1 MSTQPRRIRWRPKFS
16 VVGIAGSILGAIGV
30 LVILQQ
36 RGSVYPT
43 TVVEI
48 VTLVIGLVIGVGV
61 PSLFRLIAV
70 RRINRRVARR
80 SHAAGS

>member
-16 VVGIAGSILGAIGV
+16 IIGIAGSILGAIGV

-36 RGSVYPT
+36 QGWVYPT
-43 TVVEI
+43 TIVEI
-48 VTLVIGLVIGVGV
+48 MTLVIGFIVGVGV

-70 RRINRRVARR
+70 QRINRRVVRR